1 MFLYLGGEAAVEVV
15 LPWVVEAVADAHF
28 LCRSIPHAAQL
39 VVEVQ
44 PLAEVVVCE
53 SGAVEGV
60 SLVVLACVVPWNQAT
75 HLLHLHLH
83 QIHHLLDNLE

>member
-1 MFLYLGGEAAVEVV
+1 MFLYLAGEAAVEVV

-44 PLAEVVVCE
+44 QLVEVAEIVE
-53 SGAVEGV
+53 EAVEAV
-60 SLVVLACVVPWNQAT
+60 EAVVEVQPLGAAVDLPLTDLLPVQTLAA
-75 HLLHLHLH
+75 
-83 QIHHLLDNLE
+83 